1 MRRTIPVRSAVL
13 ALFVLVLLPSIAVA
27 VAVAGP
33 GPDKLPAK
41 MMGEL
46 PPHFELLPPLPPW
59 EGKSREQALAPD
71 ATWATPFEQGGMVD
85 SPSYDETVAWLERLV
100 AAAPQLR
107 MVSLGKSPEGR
118 DIWMVIASAE
128 GAKTPEQLRATGK
141 PTVFAQAGIHSG
153 EIDGKDAGM
162 MLLRDMT
169 VRAEETGKGA
179 LLERASFLFVPIFSV
194 DAHERRSVY
203 GRINQRGPLHTG
215 WRTTSRNLN
224 LNRDYAKL
232 DTLEMRH
239 MVRALDTWS
248 PDLYLDLHVTDGAD
262 YQYDITFGFNSPAG
276 AWSPAVGGWL
286 DEVFRPAVDQALEG
300 MGHVPGPLV
309 FLLDRYDPR
318 GGIPK
323 WTAGPRFSNGYGDV
337 RHLPTVLVENHSLK
351 PYDQRVLGTY
361 VLLGETLR
369 LMGER
374 GGELRRAAAADAE
387 RHPETVPL
395 AFRPGEGEPK
405 RIEFK
410 GIEQRLEP
418 SAISGGVRVEWTG
431 EPFTAQVIQLATDVP
446 AMTVSRPAAYW
457 IPPGWRDVI
466 ERLEIHGIRMER
478 TTEPRDVEVE
488 MLRLTEPELEEEPF
502 EGHVRV
508 SATPVAERRTEHFP
522 AGSVRVPTDQPLGD
536 LAMLLLEPG
545 APDSFFQWG
554 FFHSVLERTEY
565 VEGYVMEPYAERML
579 EEDPELREEL
589 IRALAEDADLREDP
603 RARLQWFYEKTPYW
617 DERWLLYPVA
627 RELGATG
634 SQPAETSAR

>member
-1 MRRTIPVRSAVL
+1 MRRPIQIRSFVL
-13 ALFVLVLLPSIAVA
+13 ALSVLVLFPSAA
-27 VAVAGP
+27 LAGADAPSGAAP
-33 GPDKLPAK
+33 GLD
-41 MMGEL
+41 EL
-46 PPHFELLPPLPPW
+46 PPHFRFLPPLPPW
-59 EGKSREQALAPD
+59 EGESRDLALAPD
-71 ATWATPFEQGGMVD
+71 APWATPFETSRMVD

-100 AAAPQLR
+100 AASPRLR

-128 GAKTPEQLRATGK
+128 GAKTAEELRASGK
-141 PTVFAQAGIHSG
+141 PIVFAQAGIHSG

-169 VRAEETGKGA
+169 IRGEETGKGA

-194 DAHERRSVY
+194 DAHERRSLY

-239 MVRALDTWS
+239 MVRALDTWE

-286 DEVFRPAVDQALEG
+286 EEVFRPAVDRALER

-309 FLLDRYDPR
+309 FLLDRLDPR

-323 WTAGPRFSNGYGDV
+323 WTADPRFSNGYGDV

-351 PYDQRVLGTY
+351 PYDRRVLGTY
-361 VLLGETLR
+361 VLLEETLR
-369 LMGER
+369 LMGEQ
-374 GGELRRAAAADAE
+374 GGALRRAAAADVE

-395 AFRPGEGEPK
+395 AFRPGEGEPE
-405 RIEFK
+405 RTEFK
-410 GIEQRLEP
+410 GVELHLEP
-418 SAISGGVRVEWTG
+418 SAVSGGVRVEWTG
-431 EPFTAQVIQLATDVP
+431 EPFTAEVIQLATDVP
-446 AMTVSRPAAYW
+446 AATVARPAAYW

-478 TTEPRDVEVE
+478 TTEPRELEVE
-488 MLRLTEPELEEEPF
+488 MLRLTEPELDEAPF

-508 SATPVAERRTEHFP
+508 TATPVVERRTERFP

-536 LAMLLLEPG
+536 LAILLLEPA

-565 VEGYVMEPYAERML
+565 VEGYVMEPYAERMM
-579 EEDPELREEL
+579 EENPALREEL
-589 IRALAEDADLREDP
+589 IRALAANDELRDDP

-627 RELGATG
+627 REPAEAGR
-634 SQPAETSAR
+634 QPAEPSSR